1 MSIDFSHGYFENFHV
16 SYPFFYGFNK
26 ENLKG
31 PLFQVGNPILSIG
44 NIIYSYLLFSGYLNG
59 DVNF

>member
-31 PLFQVGNPILSIG
+31 PLLQVGNPI
-44 NIIYSYLLFSGYLNG
+44 
-59 DVNF
+59 